1 MAKGT
6 IRPGD
11 DVRRR
16 PLIGLALF
24 GAVVFVGTAWYSL
37 VEHFSAVNAFYQ
49 TVTTILTVGFG
60 EVEPLGSRG
69 RIFTVVLLMCGVGV
83 ALYVAVTAVESFV
96 ENKLGLLGRRRVEK
110 QIANLSGH
118 TVVCGYGR
126 IGRDIV
132 RQLADRTTL
141 VVVDSA
147 HEVLLEAQRDRI
159 FCVGG
164 DATDDETLRAAGVAN
179 ARTLIVSLRSD
190 ADAISTVLSAREINP
205 LLRIVA
211 RANADSTES
220 KLHRAGADHVVN
232 PLRMGAVQLATFS
245 MSPSVADFVDLV
257 GPAVNDDPD
266 AFRLEEFY
274 IPVQSDVADRR
285 LGDLD
290 LRGSTGALLLALRC
304 PLGRFRSNP
313 GPDEVLQGGS
323 TVIAIGTEEQLRLL
337 GDLVQ
342 VGAGS

>member
-6 IRPGD
+6 VRPGD

-24 GAVVFVGTAWYSL
+24 AVVVLVGTTWYSL
-37 VEHFSAVNAFYQ
+37 VERFSVVNAFYQ

-60 EVEPLGSRG
+60 EVEPLGARG
-69 RIFTVVLLMCGVGV
+69 RIFTVVLLLLGVGV

-96 ENKLGLLGRRRVEK
+96 ENKLGLLGRRRMEK
-110 QIANLSGH
+110 QIANLTGH

-126 IGRDIV
+126 TGREIV
-132 RQLADRTTL
+132 AQLADRTT
-141 VVVDSA
+141 VVVIDLS
-147 HEVLLEAQRDRI
+147 HEVVLDAQRDRV

-164 DATDDETLRAAGVAN
+164 DATDDDTLRAAGLVD
-179 ARTLIVSLRSD
+179 ARNLIVSLRSD

-205 LLRIVA
+205 RLRIVA
-211 RANADSTES
+211 RVSTES
-220 KLHRAGADHVVN
+220 SESKLRRAGADHVVN
-232 PLRMGAVQLATFS
+232 PLRLGAVQLATFS
-245 MSPSVADFVDLV
+245 LSPSVADFVDLV
-257 GPAVNDDPD
+257 GPATNGDPD

-274 IPVQSDVADRR
+274 IPVASAVADRR

-290 LRGSTGALLLALRC
+290 LRQETGALLLALRC

-313 GPDEVLQGGS
+313 GPDEVLEGGS
-323 TVIAIGTEEQLRLL
+323 TVIAIGTESQLRRL
-337 GDLVQ
+337 GARMEAT
-342 VGAGS
+342 AGS

>member
-16 PLIGLALF
+16 PLVGLALF
-24 GAVVFVGTAWYSL
+24 AVVVLIGTAWYAL
-37 VEHFSAVNAFYQ
+37 VEGFSFVNGFYQ

-60 EVEPLGSRG
+60 EVEPLGARG
-69 RIFTVVLLMCGVGV
+69 RIFTVVLLMLGVGV

-96 ENKLGLLGRRRVEK
+96 ENKLGLLGRRRVEH
-110 QIANLSGH
+110 QIARLEGH
-118 TVVCGYGR
+118 TVLCGYGR
-126 IGRDIV
+126 VGREITG
-132 RQLADRTTL
+132 QLAERTT
-141 VVVDSA
+141 VVVIDRDHTA
-147 HEVLLEAQRDRI
+147 LLAAQEDRI
-159 FCVGG
+159 FCVSG
-164 DATDDETLRAAGVAN
+164 DSTEDEALRRAGVEHAS
-179 ARTLIVSLRSD
+179 TLIVSIHSD
-190 ADAISTVLSAREINP
+190 ADAISTVLSARELNP

-211 RANADSTES
+211 RANAESSES

-245 MSPSVADFVDLV
+245 LSPAVADFVDLV
-257 GPAVNDDPD
+257 GPAANGDPD

-274 IPVQSDVADRR
+274 VPVEADVANRR

-290 LRGSTGALLLALRC
+290 LRRETGALVLALRC

-313 GPDEVLQGGS
+313 GPDEMLEGGA
-323 TVIAIGTEEQLRLL
+323 TVIAIGTEAQLARL
-337 GDLVQ
+337 GERVQ
-342 VGAGS
+342 AGSDA

>member
-16 PLIGLALF
+16 PLVGLVLFAIVVAIGTL
-24 GAVVFVGTAWYSL
+24 WYSL
-37 VEHFSAVNAFYQ
+37 VEGFSIVNGFYQ

-69 RIFTVVLLMCGVGV
+69 RIFTVVLLMLGVGV

-96 ENKLGLLGRRRVEK
+96 ENKLGLLGRRRMEH
-110 QIANLSGH
+110 QIAKLEGH
-118 TVVCGYGR
+118 TVLCGYGR
-126 IGRDIV
+126 VGREIV
-132 RQLADRTTL
+132 DMLVDRATV
-141 VVVDSA
+141 VVVDRD
-147 HEVLLEAQRDRI
+147 HEALLEAQHDHV
-159 FCVGG
+159 FCVSG
-164 DATDDETLRAAGVAN
+164 DATDDAVLVSAGVER
-179 ARTLIVSLRSD
+179 ARNVIVSLHSD
-190 ADAISTVLSAREINP
+190 ADAISAVLSARELNP

-211 RANADSTES
+211 RANAESSES
-220 KLHRAGADHVVN
+220 KLRRAGADHVVN

-245 MSPSVADFVDLV
+245 LSPAVADFVDLV
-257 GPAVNDDPD
+257 GPAVNGDPE

-274 IPVQSDVADRR
+274 VPVQADVADRR

-290 LRGSTGALLLALRC
+290 LRRETGALLLALRC

-313 GPDEVLQGGS
+313 GPEEVLEGGS
-323 TVIAIGTEEQLRLL
+323 TVIAIGTEGQLRSL
-337 GDLVQ
+337 GERI
-342 VGAGS
+342 GAGAGD